1 MTINLTTTLIIF
13 SIITVI
19 PISIVLWLMS
29 RYGELWEYSLYID
42 KEQMFFFKSN
52 PSTTCIILEI
62 LNDDYKKPN
71 LKLMVTY
78 NDGSM
83 GELITPISE
92 FQQLWVEC

>member
-1 MTINLTTTLIIF
+1 MTINLTTTVIIF

-62 LNDDYKKPN
+62 LNDNYKKPN
-71 LKLMVTY
+71 LKLMVEY